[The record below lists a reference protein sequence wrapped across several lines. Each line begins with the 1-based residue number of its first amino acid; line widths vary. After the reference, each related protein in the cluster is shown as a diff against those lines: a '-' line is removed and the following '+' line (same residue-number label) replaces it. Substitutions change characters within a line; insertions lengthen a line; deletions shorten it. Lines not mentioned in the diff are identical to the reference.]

1 MLNRFPK
8 MAVKSSCLVI
18 LYILGIL
25 QLITEGR
32 EQTQPG
38 QTDVGLPTIGLL
50 LLSPLFFGLPGSC
63 STGSQCI
70 VVVLSWKSNHFFK
83 EILEKLSI

>member
-1 MLNRFPK
+1 MGGLGRLKVGVWPCHWTCVIAK
-8 MAVKSSCLVI
+8 QISQMAVKSSCLAI

-38 QTDVGLPTIGLL
+38 QTDV
-50 LLSPLFFGLPGSC
+50 
-63 STGSQCI
+63 
-70 VVVLSWKSNHFFK
+70 
-83 EILEKLSI
+83 